1 MGSPTISLSSSPE
14 SVVEGGSVNFVISAQ
29 PAPSQPV
36 TVHYS
41 MRGKAKLGSDYTLSG
56 VSGQAT
62 ILAGQSSATV
72 ILHALNDIVHE
83 RTQTATMT
91 ISRGPGYQ
99 LSGRKRKIATTIVI
113 SNGP

>member
-1 MGSPTISLSSSPE
+1 M
-14 SVVEGGSVNFVISAQ
+14 FVISAQ

-41 MRGKAKLGSDYTLSG
+41 MRGRAKLGSDYTLSG
-56 VSGQAT
+56 APGQAT
-62 ILAGQSSATV
+62 ILAGQSSAAV
-72 ILHALNDIVHE
+72 ILHALNDNVHE

-99 LSGRKRKIATTIVI
+99 LPGRRKKSMTTIVI